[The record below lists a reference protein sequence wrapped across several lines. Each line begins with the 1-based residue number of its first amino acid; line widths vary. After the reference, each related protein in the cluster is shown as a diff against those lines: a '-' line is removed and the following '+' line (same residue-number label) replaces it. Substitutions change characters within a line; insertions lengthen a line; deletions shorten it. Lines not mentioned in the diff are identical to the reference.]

1 MKAIQAVVA
10 LAMTILVS
18 AGCSSSPTRSATP
31 EPTSPT
37 PPANAESRSTP
48 EVAQEGAEWDELLRK
63 LRKEYQ
69 VSEQE
74 QDAQADEHYKLAERY
89 YQAGDFEKAEMECEK
104 ALRLNTDHAAAHAL
118 FLEIQFI
125 LRRSP
130 TTPRGDEYDK
140 YVKQALVQH
149 SQVLAEIDQAYA
161 RGVRAYNLANYKE
174 AEDQF
179 RQILEYVKWMPSGA
193 ELETR
198 RRQAT
203 GMLEK
208 TKSAAR
214 KSSIEE
220 AKSRNAFI
228 EEEKQRDEIQRLLE
242 QKRELELLF
251 GQAQLFFE
259 KEQYEYCIELCD
271 KILYIN
277 PNLNSVS
284 EMKMV
289 AQRLRHMRDHRDNL
303 QEYVEEWKRTFETV
317 EMNAV
322 VQSAELEFPDHAI
335 WEQIRQRPPRGIAE
349 MGEEISEEDQ
359 KILDSLKNT
368 RITLTDSDQTLSSVI
383 DYIRDY
389 TGLNF
394 HIDGKLIEDPDAE
407 MVSINVKDIPLKGAL
422 DLMLQQI
429 DCAYYIEDGVVI
441 ITKKEG
447 LKTTVKLELYDVQ
460 DLTYGLQDFPGVDIS
475 LAQDSLGVDT
485 TEEEGEIQQ
494 FTGDDLAELIQN
506 NIHKNSW
513 DDAEGQSILHNN
525 GLLIVR
531 NTIEV
536 HKSVRKFLSRLR
548 ASTGILVAVEC
559 RFLTVEDT
567 FLQQIG
573 MDFRDADLLS
583 TNEANPRAVGILNLD
598 DISTNTLFPEFVS
611 PGGGLLATSP
621 GITGQFGDSVERNL
635 GARVQNIMTGDFL
648 VQQFYSNVLPP
659 TGGATLQY
667 TLMDDISLEMI
678 LRAVSKTQRAHMLT
692 APKLTLFNTQRGN
705 IRISNQ
711 FAYIRDYDI
720 QIATAAVA
728 PDPIPDVVSD
738 GITLDVRPIVS
749 SDRRYVTIE
758 LRPTVASLF
767 PQPPGVFSIT
777 INLSVPGN
785 PVTPALPVNIE
796 TPILN
801 VQRLRTTVVVPDRG
815 TLLIGGLTVFFE
827 ENAESSI
834 PVWRN
839 LPILGNLGSEKV
851 KGAQKRQLLIIV
863 KARIII
869 PDEEERRK
877 FD

>member
-1 MKAIQAVVA
+1 MKPIQVLVA
-10 LAMTILVS
+10 AAAAILVS
-18 AGCSSSPTRSATP
+18 TGCSSSPARKATP

-37 PPANAESRSTP
+37 PPGKTSPASTG
-48 EVAQEGAEWDELLRK
+48 EIAQEGAEWDELLRK

-74 QDAQADEHYKLAERY
+74 QEAQADEHYKLAERY

-104 ALRLNTDHAAAHAL
+104 ALRLNPDHAAAHAL
-118 FLEIQFI
+118 FLEIQFV

-140 YVKQALVQH
+140 FIKQALVQH
-149 SQVLAEIDQAYA
+149 SQILAEIDEAYA
-161 RGVRAYNLANYKE
+161 RGVRAYNLGNYKD
-174 AEDQF
+174 AEKQF
-179 RQILEYVKWMPSGA
+179 RQILEYVKWMPSGVD
-193 ELETR
+193 LETR
-198 RRQAT
+198 RRQAI

-208 TKSAAR
+208 TKVAAR
-214 KSSIEE
+214 KTAIEE

-228 EEEKQRDEIQRLLE
+228 EEERQRDEIQRLLE

-251 GQAQLFFE
+251 GQAQIFFE
-259 KEQYEYCIELCD
+259 KEQYEHCIDLCD

-289 AQRLRHMRDHRDNL
+289 SQRLRHMRDHRDNL
-303 QEYVEEWKRTFETV
+303 KDYVEEWKRTFESV
-317 EMNAV
+317 EINAI
-322 VQSAELEFPDHAI
+322 VQAKELEFPDHAI
-335 WEQIRQRPPRGIAE
+335 WQQIRQRPPRGIAE

-359 KILDSLKNT
+359 KVLDTLKNT
-368 RITLTDSDQTLSSVI
+368 RITLDQPDQTLTSVV

-389 TGLNF
+389 TGLNI
-394 HIDGKLIEDPDAE
+394 HIDGKMIEDPDAE

-429 DCAYYIEDGVVI
+429 DCAYYVEDGVII
-441 ITKKEG
+441 ITKTEG
-447 LKTTVKLELYDVQ
+447 MKANSKLELYDVQ
-460 DLTYGLQDFPGVDIS
+460 DLTYGLQDFPGVDIALS
-475 LAQDSLGVDT
+475 QDSLGVDA

-506 NIHKNSW
+506 NIHKNAW
-513 DDAEGQSILHNN
+513 DDAEGQSIIHNN

-536 HKSVRKFLSRLR
+536 HKAIRKFLSRLR

-559 RFLTVEDT
+559 RFLTVEDS

-573 MDFRDADLLS
+573 MDFRDADLLA
-583 TNEANPRAVGILNLD
+583 TGQPNPRAVGILDLD
-598 DISTNTLFPEFVS
+598 DIITNTNTPEFVS
-611 PGGGLLATSP
+611 PGGGLSSTSA
-621 GITGQFGDSVERNL
+621 GLTGQFGDKMQRDL
-635 GARVQNIMTGDFL
+635 GLRVQQIMTNDFL

-767 PQPPGVFSIT
+767 PPPPAVFSIN
-777 INLSVPGN
+777 INLAVPGN
-785 PVTPALPVNIE
+785 PVTPLLPVNIE

-801 VQRLRTTVVVPDRG
+801 VQRLRTTVVVPDQG
-815 TLLIGGLTVFFE
+815 TLLIGGLTIFFE

-834 PVWRN
+834 PIWRN

-851 KGAQKRQLLIIV
+851 KGAQKRQLLIIL